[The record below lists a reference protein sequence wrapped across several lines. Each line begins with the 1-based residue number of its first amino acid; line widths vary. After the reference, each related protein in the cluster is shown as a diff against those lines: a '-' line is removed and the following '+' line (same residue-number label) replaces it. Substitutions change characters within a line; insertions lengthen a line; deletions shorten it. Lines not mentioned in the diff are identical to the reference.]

1 MSHVTHKLAE
11 SFLLF
16 GGLLFLLAWSVGCR
30 NEPPGK
36 KNAHQQEQ
44 QKIAPDN
51 KMNAVE
57 KTSELKVASWKEVQQ
72 QVAKHR
78 GKVVVLNIWLTTC
91 GICLEEFPQFLKL
104 QQRYGKENLVCLSL
118 NGDYDGIK
126 GKPPEQYREDIE
138 KFLAKQTSPGEHYL
152 LSLPFIDFME
162 LVDLGSTP
170 ALFVYSQEG
179 KLVKEFDNDD
189 VKTEEEEFTYDDV
202 IQLIDSLLKN
212 KG

>member
-1 MSHVTHKLAE
+1 MSHVTQKFAE
-11 SFLLF
+11 RYFLL
-16 GGLLFLLAWSVGCR
+16 GGLLFLLVWSVGCQ
-30 NEPPGK
+30 NESPTET
-36 KNAHQQEQ
+36 NAHQQEQ
-44 QKIAPDN
+44 QQNAPDN
-51 KMNAVE
+51 KTNTIE
-57 KTSELKVASWKEVQQ
+57 KTSGLKVASWKEVQQ

-126 GKPPEQYREDIE
+126 GKPPELYRKDIE
-138 KFLAKQTSPGEHYL
+138 KFLAKQTLPGEHYL

-189 VKTEEEEFTYDDV
+189 VKTEKEEFTYDDV
-202 IQLIDSLLKN
+202 TQLIDSLLKN